1 MTKYVKATEAAD
13 EISKKL
19 NIPMNKLVDIF
30 TEILRA
36 DFKEVKHGAWIDLY
50 NDYTV
55 AKCSVCGEEFDA
67 VCPIEHASK
76 EFWDIFESSEKYCSN
91 CGAKMDGGDDE

>member
-1 MTKYVKATEAAD
+1 MTKYVNGAEVAD
-13 EISKKL
+13 KISKKL
-19 NIPMNKLVDIF
+19 NIPINKLVDIF
-30 TEILRA
+30 AEIPRA
-36 DFKEVKHGAWIDLY
+36 DVKEVKHGAWIDLY

-76 EFWDIFESSEKYCSN
+76 EFWDIFKSSEKYCSN
-91 CGAKMDGGDDE
+91 CGAKMNGGDDE

>member
-1 MTKYVKATEAAD
+1 MTKYVKATDAAD

-19 NIPMNKLVDIF
+19 NIPVNKLVGYF
-30 TEILRA
+30 CRNTESRV
-36 DFKEVKHGAWIDLY
+36 KEVKHGAWIDLY

-76 EFWDIFESSEKYCSN
+76 EFWDIFESSGKYCSN
-91 CGAKMDGGDDE
+91 CGAKMDGGNDE